1 MKLKK
6 TVSRRDR
13 QQITGRLQ
21 GHARGFGFV
30 ITEDES
36 KDIYIAP
43 EDIRGAMHNDQ
54 VVVRLKE
61 WWKKQDRP
69 EGEVVEIIERA
80 NRRIVGTFQQVNRM
94 GMVTPDDQRVG
105 PSILI
110 PREMASGA
118 RSGDKVVVE
127 ITSWPQ
133 ARRAPEGRVIEV
145 LGAKGAPGVDV
156 LSIIRKFE
164 LPEDFPKKVYRE
176 VKKVP
181 REVPEEATKE
191 RYDLRHLPI
200 ITIDGEDAKDLDD
213 AVSVERLPSGNY
225 LLGVH
230 IADVAHYVREGTA
243 LDAEARQ
250 RGTSVYL
257 VDRVI
262 PMLPPEL
269 SNGICSLNQRV
280 DRLTKSVF
288 MEFNPAGTLLNYG
301 LINSVIRTA
310 ERMTYKTVRQILEL
324 LTDNSP
330 TAELKAAGDF
340 DSSELKKYEYL
351 FEDLYLMQE
360 LAGILRQRRFKR
372 GSLDFDLPEC
382 KVGLDERGR
391 PIELYRYPRSVADII
406 IEEFMLAA
414 NETVARH
421 LVSHGLPGVFRVH
434 EQPDP
439 AKIEELEKSLAAL
452 GFSLNRS
459 SKVTP
464 RMIQVLLERV
474 KGKPEERMVNTLVLR
489 SMMRARYAPSSLG
502 HFGLANKYYL
512 HFTSPIRRY
521 PDLVVHRVLDEVLPP
536 SGFFQPRS
544 WRPHTRAGILREPQ
558 SIGKRRPSAS
568 GSPDADRSTS
578 EDQEKFLARI
588 REIIPQIA
596 EHSSERERTADEAE
610 RESVEMKMVEYMEQH
625 LGEVFPGTISGVTP
639 FGVFVQLENLVEGLV
654 RVSSISDDY
663 YQYVEAPPSLI
674 GERNQ
679 RRLRIGDPVTV
690 QVARVSVEERMIDF
704 ILVADSDSER
714 GGGGVVQQRKKRV
727 HKGRSRKP
735 KGKTRLSR

>member
-6 TVSRRDR
+6 TASRRDQ

-69 EGEVVEIIERA
+69 EGEVVEIVERA

-94 GMVTPDDQRVG
+94 NTVTPDDQRLGLSV
-105 PSILI
+105 LI
-110 PREMASGA
+110 PPEMANGA

-156 LSIIRKFE
+156 LSVIRKFE
-164 LPEDFPKKVYRE
+164 LPEDFPKKVRRE
-176 VKKVP
+176 VRMVP
-181 REVPEEATKE
+181 LEVPAEAIGQ

-213 AVSVERLPSGNY
+213 AVSVERLPDGNF

-230 IADVAHYVREGTA
+230 IADVAHYVREATA
-243 LDAEARQ
+243 LDAEARR

-269 SNGICSLNQRV
+269 SNGICSLHPRV

-288 MEFNPAGTLLNYG
+288 MEFNPEGTLLNYA
-301 LINSVIRTA
+301 LVNSVIRTT

-324 LTDNSP
+324 LAARDSP
-330 TAELKAAGDF
+330 AEPEAPRDF
-340 DSSELKKYEYL
+340 NPSELKRYEYL
-351 FEDLYLMQE
+351 FEDLCLMQE
-360 LAGILRQRRFKR
+360 LASVLRRRRFKR

-382 KVGLDERGR
+382 KVGLDEQGR

-421 LVSHGLPGVFRVH
+421 LVSQGLPGVFRVH
-434 EQPDP
+434 EQPDSS
-439 AKIEELEKSLAAL
+439 KIEELEKSLAAL

-459 SKVTP
+459 DKVTP

-489 SMMRARYAPSSLG
+489 SMMRARYAPTSLG
-502 HFGLANKYYL
+502 HFGLATKYYL

-544 WRPHTRAGILREPQ
+544 WRPNTRAGVLREPQ
-558 SIGKRRPSAS
+558 SGGGSRSSAS
-568 GSPDADRSTS
+568 RPPAADSNAPPER
-578 EDQEKFLARI
+578 DKFLARI
-588 REIIPQIA
+588 RELIPQIA
-596 EHSSERERTADEAE
+596 EHSSERERNADEAE
-610 RESVEMKMVEYMEQH
+610 RESVEMKMVEYMVQH
-625 LGEVFPGTISGVTP
+625 LGEVFPGIISGVTP

-654 RVSSISDDY
+654 RVSSITDDY

-674 GERNQ
+674 GERSQ

-690 QVARVSVEERMIDF
+690 QVARVGVEERMIDF
-704 ILVADSDSER
+704 ILVADP
-714 GGGGVVQQRKKRV
+714 GQVH
-727 HKGRSRKP
+727 HKGV
-735 KGKTRLSR
+735 LELQ